1 MLDAAGARM
10 VGKTDQQLPI
20 DKQGGGGAW
29 ILHWTK
35 HGSPPRMEWRY
46 RAWNRDELLSH
57 STNLEATNATEV
69 AEVLLAKGVQ
79 DLVLVMDNASWIQD
93 ARLLSC
99 GAESMIEPLQAF
111 ARLLVTYPDARIFM
125 LFNDRTKGKE
135 ADAISKAFLCLPE
148 FGNLLGWQYASE
160 RLMNRGFPRL
170 EFANMLEPRVEGVGA
185 DADRGSG
192 TGCGFLAV
200 CEAAGRQLEGHR
212 TGDRGRSNRYRWS
225 YRDAQSTDKVDGL
238 LSSS

>member
-1 MLDAAGARM
+1 M
-10 VGKTDQQLPI
+10 
-20 DKQGGGGAW
+20 
-29 ILHWTK
+29 
-35 HGSPPRMEWRY
+35 
-46 RAWNRDELLSH
+46 LSH
-57 STNLEATNATEV
+57 ITNLEATNATEV

-93 ARLLSC
+93 ARILSC

-111 ARLLVTYPDARIFM
+111 ARLLMTYPDARIFM

-148 FGNLLGWQYASE
+148 FGKLLGWQYASD

-170 EFANMLEPRVEGVGA
+170 DLTNMLEPRVEGVGA
-185 DADRGSG
+185 DAGRGSG
-192 TGCGFLAV
+192 SGCGFLAR
-200 CEAAGRQLEGHR
+200 CKAAGRQLEGQLERRAGFYGHTFTR
-212 TGDRGRSNRYRWS
+212 EDF
-225 YRDAQSTDKVDGL
+225 QPTDTVDGL